1 MTQTLYAW
9 TIPVALLAVI
19 LPVAAEAD
27 VCGDLVL
34 MHWDADG
41 WVCVSHDSVE
51 ELKTLGFYL
60 PEIPLPV
67 VEPGDDPRYAC
78 PALVFDV
85 VFGDA
90 MWPED
95 LVLTSREA
103 SFFDGSAAESA
114 TGPEYST
121 TNIQEVGV
129 DEPDVIKNTATEIF
143 VAGTRMDIL
152 RAYPPGDAGVLGHSL
167 VTGEMLLYGDKMAV
181 FQRGGD
187 TKITI
192 LDISNKT
199 HPAVID
205 HILITGAMGEA
216 RLINGTIYVITQDY
230 LTDRAPSVRYGTQTL
245 GPLTH
250 YFPYYTADTRT
261 MITAVSLETGMLDA
275 MSFLTPSATDIYS
288 SESNMYL
295 VMRGADEQYWIP
307 EGPGL
312 VQECAAETKIAKIG
326 LSGASLSYEGEGMVP
341 GYPINQ
347 FAMSEKDDTFR
358 IATTTWSGVN
368 SAFKLN
374 QTLDV
379 IGEVRDIAPGETMHS
394 ARFYGDTL
402 YLVTF
407 RQVDP
412 FFVID
417 FSGDPEVLGELK
429 LPGFSEYLHP
439 YDSDTIL
446 GVGRETVGGE
456 WGPVLDGVKITV
468 FDVSDPADPTLADF
482 TVIGDQSAY
491 SHVMHDH
498 KAALVSHTAISIPV
512 SFDGNTTF
520 HVYNI
525 EDGMLAKK
533 GLVQHQDASWARSLY
548 IGDYLYTLTSDMLKI
563 TNLDGFVFVNSV
575 PLNLLGD

>member
-1 MTQTLYAW
+1 MYVW

-19 LPVAAEAD
+19 LPVIAEAD
-27 VCGDLVL
+27 VCGDMVL

-41 WVCVSHDSVE
+41 WICVNQNSVE
-51 ELKTLGFYL
+51 ELERRGFYL
-60 PEIPLPV
+60 PDIPLPV
-67 VEPGDDPRYAC
+67 VEPGNTPRYAC
-78 PALVFDV
+78 PAFLVFDQFWLEEESLQEV
-85 VFGDA
+85 TTTAQF
-90 MWPED
+90 
-95 LVLTSREA
+95 
-103 SFFDGSAAESA
+103 SAASPA
-114 TGPEYST
+114 GLDYST
-121 TNIQEVGV
+121 TNIQEAGV

-143 VAGTRMDIL
+143 VAGSRIDIL

-167 VTGEMLLYGDKMAV
+167 ATGEMLLHGDKLAV
-181 FQRGGD
+181 FERGGD

-199 HPAVID
+199 DPAVLD
-205 HILITGAMGEA
+205 HILITGAMTEA
-216 RLINGTIYVITQDY
+216 RLINGTIYVVTQDF
-230 LTDRAPSVRYGTQTL
+230 LTDRAPSVRYGTATL
-245 GPLTH
+245 DPLTH
-250 YFPYYTADTRT
+250 YFPYYPADTRT
-261 MITAVSLETGMLDA
+261 MITAVSLESGMLDA
-275 MSFLTPSATDIYS
+275 VSFLTPSATEIYS

-295 VMRGADEQYWIP
+295 VLHGTGDQYWIP
-307 EGPGL
+307 EGPGP
-312 VQECAAETKIAKIG
+312 VQTCAADTKIAKIG
-326 LSGASLSYEGEGMVP
+326 LSGAALSYESEGMVP
-341 GYPINQ
+341 GYPIDQ
-347 FAMSEKDDTFR
+347 FAMSEMDDTFR

-374 QTLDV
+374 ETLDV

-417 FSGDPEVLGELK
+417 FSGDPKVLGELK

-439 YDSDTIL
+439 YDRNTIL
-446 GVGRETVGGE
+446 GVGRETVGGQ

-482 TVIGDQSAY
+482 TVIGDRTAY
-491 SHVMHDH
+491 SHVMDDH
-498 KAALVSHTAISIPV
+498 KAALVSQTVISIPV
-512 SFDGNTTF
+512 SFDGNTAF

-525 EDGMLAKK
+525 EDGILAKK
-533 GLVQHQDASWARSLY
+533 GLVHHEDASWARSLY
-548 IGDYLYTLTSDMLKI
+548 IGDYLYTLTPDMLKI

-575 PLNLLGD
+575 PLNILDG

>member
-1 MTQTLYAW
+1 MYVWA
-9 TIPVALLAVI
+9 IPMALLAVI

-34 MHWDADG
+34 MHWDTDD
-41 WVCVSHDSVE
+41 WVCVSHNSVE
-51 ELKTLGFYL
+51 DLKLLGFYL
-60 PEIPLPV
+60 PEMPLPV
-67 VEPGDDPRYAC
+67 VEPGDYPRYAC
-78 PALVFDV
+78 QPFPFWLE
-85 VFGDA
+85 G
-90 MWPED
+90 PS
-95 LVLTSREA
+95 VLEMATTAQSGAASPTSP
-103 SFFDGSAAESA
+103 D
-114 TGPEYST
+114 YST

-143 VAGTRMDIL
+143 VAGIRMDVL
-152 RAYPPGDAGVLGHSL
+152 QVYPPGDAGVLGHSL
-167 VTGEMLLYGDKMAV
+167 VTGEMLLYGDKLAV

-192 LDISNKT
+192 LDASNKT
-199 HPAVID
+199 HPAIID
-205 HILITGAMGEA
+205 HVLITGAMAEA

-230 LTDRAPSVRYGTQTL
+230 LTDRAPSVRYGTNAL
-245 GPLTH
+245 SPLTH
-250 YFPYYTADTRT
+250 YFPFYAADTRT
-261 MITAVSLETGMLDA
+261 MITAVSLETGELDA
-275 MSFLTPSATDIYS
+275 VSFLTPSATDIYS

-295 VMRGADEQYWIP
+295 ALRGAGEQYWIP
-307 EGPGL
+307 EGLRP

-326 LSGASLSYEGEGMVP
+326 LSGASLSYEAEGTVP
-341 GYPINQ
+341 GYPIDQ

-374 QTLDV
+374 ETLDV

-417 FSGDPEVLGELK
+417 FSGDPKVLGELK

-446 GVGRETVGGE
+446 GVGRETVEGQ

-468 FDVSDPADPTLADF
+468 FDVSDPAGPTLADF
-482 TVIGDQSAY
+482 TVIGDRSAY
-491 SHVMHDH
+491 SHVMYDH

-512 SFDGNTTF
+512 SFAGSTTF

-533 GLVQHQDASWARSLY
+533 GLVRHEDSSWARSLY
-548 IGDYLYTLTSDMLKI
+548 IGDYLYTLTSNMLKI
-563 TNLDGFVFVNSV
+563 TDLDGFVFVNSV
-575 PLNLLGD
+575 PLNLLDD

>member
-1 MTQTLYAW
+1 MGAYVWTL
-9 TIPVALLAVI
+9 PVALLAVI
-19 LPVAAEAD
+19 LPVIAEAD

-41 WVCVSHDSVE
+41 WICVNQNSVE
-51 ELKTLGFYL
+51 ELERRGFYL

-67 VEPGDDPRYAC
+67 VEPGNTPRYAC
-78 PALVFDV
+78 PPLVFDP
-85 VFGDA
+85 FWMEDA
-90 MWPED
+90 SIQEMATAAQSGTASP
-95 LVLTSREA
+95 TSL
-103 SFFDGSAAESA
+103 D
-114 TGPEYST
+114 YST
-121 TNIQEVGV
+121 TNIQEAGV
-129 DEPDVIKNTATEIF
+129 DEPDIIKNTATEIF
-143 VAGTRMDIL
+143 VAGNRMDIL

-167 VTGEMLLYGDKMAV
+167 VTGKMLLHGDKLAV
-181 FQRGGD
+181 FERGGD

-192 LDISNKT
+192 LDISNRT
-199 HPAVID
+199 DPDVVD
-205 HILITGAMGEA
+205 YILITGMMTEA
-216 RLINGTIYVITQDY
+216 RLINGTIYVVTQDF
-230 LTDRAPSVRYGTQTL
+230 LTDRAPSVRYGPDTL
-245 GPLTH
+245 DPLTH
-250 YFPYYTADTRT
+250 YFPYYAADTRT
-261 MITAVSLETGMLDA
+261 MITAVSLESGMFDA
-275 MSFLTPSATDIYS
+275 VSFLTPSATEIYA

-295 VMRGADEQYWIP
+295 VLHGIDDQYWIP
-307 EGPGL
+307 EGPGP
-312 VQECAAETKIAKIG
+312 VQACAADTKIAKIG
-326 LSGASLSYEGEGMVP
+326 LSDAALSYESEGIVP
-341 GYPINQ
+341 GYPIDQ

-358 IATTTWSGVN
+358 IATTTWSGIN

-374 QTLDV
+374 ETLDI

-446 GVGRETVGGE
+446 GVGRETVGGQ

-482 TVIGDQSAY
+482 TVIGDWSAY
-491 SHVMHDH
+491 SHVTDDH
-498 KAALVSHTAISIPV
+498 KAALVSQTVISIPV
-512 SFDGNTTF
+512 SFGGNTTF
-520 HVYNI
+520 HVYDI

-533 GLVQHQDASWARSLY
+533 GLVQHEDASWARSLY
-548 IGDYLYTLTSDMLKI
+548 IGDYLYTLTPEMLKI
-563 TNLDGFVFVNSV
+563 TNLNGFVFVNSV
-575 PLNLLGD
+575 PLNLLDG

>member
-1 MTQTLYAW
+1 MWA
-9 TIPVALLAVI
+9 IPVALLAVI
-19 LPVAAEAD
+19 LPVAVEAD

-34 MHWDADG
+34 MRWDADG
-41 WVCVSHDSVE
+41 WACVSHDSVE
-51 ELKTLGFYL
+51 DLKMLGFYL

-67 VEPGDDPRYAC
+67 VGPGDEPRHAC
-78 PALVFDV
+78 SALVFNELIWREGVATTTSPDV
-85 VFGDA
+85 SFG
-90 MWPED
+90 
-95 LVLTSREA
+95 
-103 SFFDGSAAESA
+103 GSVAEST
-114 TGPEYST
+114 TGPDYST

-199 HPAVID
+199 HPVVID
-205 HILITGAMGEA
+205 HMLITGTLDEA
-216 RLINGTIYVITQDY
+216 RLIDGTIYVVTRDY
-230 LTDRAPSVRYGTQTL
+230 LTDRAPSMIYGTQVL
-245 GPLTH
+245 NPLTH
-250 YFPYYTADTRT
+250 YFPYYAADIRT
-261 MITAVSLETGMLDA
+261 MITAVNLESGMLDA

-295 VMRGADEQYWIP
+295 VLRGVGEYWIS

-312 VQECAAETKIAKIG
+312 VPECAAETKIVKIG
-326 LSGASLSYEGEGMVP
+326 LAGAFLSYEAEGMVP
-341 GYPINQ
+341 GYPIDQ

-368 SAFKLN
+368 SAFKLD
-374 QTLDV
+374 QSLDV
-379 IGEVRDIAPGETMHS
+379 MGEVRDIAPGETMHS

-417 FSGDPEVLGELK
+417 FSGDPKVLGELK

-446 GVGRETVGGE
+446 GVGHETVEGQ

-482 TVIGDQSAY
+482 AVIGDRSAY
-491 SHVMHDH
+491 SHIMYDH

-512 SFDGNTTF
+512 SFGGSTTF

-533 GLVQHQDASWARSLY
+533 GLVQHADASWARSLY

-563 TNLDGFVFVNSV
+563 TNLDGFVFMNSI
-575 PLNLLGD
+575 PLNILGD